1 MIRLSN
7 LSFSFFN
14 GKRLFDNISIDFQ
27 MGNFYLIQGV
37 SGSGKS
43 TLLRL
48 INRLEEPTGGEISY
62 HGKSLADYHAPSL
75 RKKILYI
82 QQTPAAIR
90 GTVKENLLL
99 PYTFKSN
106 QNLNQP
112 DDEKLLQMMHS
123 FHLQGIDLHQPIE
136 NLSVGQLQRICL
148 IRGMQLFPEVILLDE
163 PTSAL
168 DEKSAGIVE
177 SKAEDFCKDHQMT
190 VLMVSHRPLSLTHIK
205 PKLVQL
211 KAGKIQVIK

>member
-7 LSFSFFN
+7 LSFSYSN
-14 GKRLFDNISIDFQ
+14 GKQLFDNISIDFQ
-27 MGNFYLIQGV
+27 KGVFYLIQGV

-62 HGKSLADYHAPSL
+62 DGKPLDDYHAPFL

-82 QQTPAAIR
+82 QQTPTAIR

-99 PYTFKSN
+99 PFLFKIN
-106 QNLNQP
+106 HDQNRP
-112 DDEKLLQMMHS
+112 DDEKLLQLLQT
-123 FHLQGIDLHQPIE
+123 FHLQGVGLHQPIE

-148 IRGMQLFPEVILLDE
+148 IRGIQLFPEVILLDE

-168 DEKSAGIVE
+168 DEESAGIVE
-177 SKAEDFCKDHQMT
+177 SKAEEFCKNHRAT
-190 VLMVSHRPLSLTHIK
+190 VLMVSHRPLTPTHITPIRIQIK
-205 PKLVQL
+205 E
-211 KAGKIQVIK
+211 GKIQEIK

>member
-7 LSFSFFN
+7 LSFSYFN
-14 GKRLFDNISIDFQ
+14 GKRLFDNISIDFHK
-27 MGNFYLIQGV
+27 GGFYLIQGV

-99 PYTFKSN
+99 PYIFKSN
-106 QNLNQP
+106 QKLSLP
-112 DDEKLLQMMHS
+112 DDEKLIQLLHS
-123 FHLQGIDLHQPIE
+123 FHLQEIDLHQPIE
-136 NLSVGQLQRICL
+136 NLSVGQLQRVCL
-148 IRGMQLFPEVILLDE
+148 IRGMQLLPEVILLDE

-168 DEKSAGIVE
+168 DEESAGIVE
-177 SKAEDFCKDHQMT
+177 SKAEAFCKDHQMT
-190 VLMVSHRPLSLTHIK
+190 VLMVSHRPFTPTLIT
-205 PKLVQL
+205 PRLVQI
-211 KAGKIQVIK
+211 KAGNIQEIK